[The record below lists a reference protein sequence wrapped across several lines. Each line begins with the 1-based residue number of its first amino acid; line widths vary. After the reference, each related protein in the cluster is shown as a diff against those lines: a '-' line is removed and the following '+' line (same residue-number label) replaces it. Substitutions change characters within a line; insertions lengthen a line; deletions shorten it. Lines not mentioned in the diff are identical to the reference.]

1 MEVIRVTALFEARGS
16 PVVSRFGMGRFKQMI
31 QSYAL
36 ILLLGIGLATG
47 FAQVPGSDRGAA
59 QPGIQKSTFGTMPDG
74 RTVVLYTLTNRPGI
88 TIKITNYGGRIV
100 SIIVPDRHGERADVV
115 LGFDNL
121 DGYLENNPYFGALI
135 GRYANRIGDA
145 RFALD
150 GTVYH
155 LPAND
160 SQNCLHGGPQ
170 GFDKQVWTARE
181 LPGASPAL
189 ELTYLSK
196 DGEEGFPGDLSVKV
210 VYALSD
216 NNELKIAYSA
226 TTEKDTVINLT
237 NHSYFNLAGQGSGN
251 VLQQEMMINAERF
264 TPVGPTL
271 IPTGQIESVAGTPL
285 DFRKMTPI
293 GAHIDENYPQL
304 KYAKGYDFNYVLD
317 RKGPGMV
324 LAARAVDPK
333 SGRELEVFTT
343 EPGVQFYTGN
353 FLDGTIHG
361 KGGRVYDYRSAFTL
375 ETQHFPDSPNRPTFP
390 STELKPGQTYHQTTI
405 FKFSVH

>member
-1 MEVIRVTALFEARGS
+1 MN
-16 PVVSRFGMGRFKQMI
+16 

-36 ILLLGIGLATG
+36 FMLLGIGLVAG
-47 FAQVPGSDRGAA
+47 FAQAPRSDRGATK
-59 QPGIQKSTFGTMPDG
+59 PGIEKSPFGTMPDG
-74 RTVVLYTLTNRPGI
+74 RAVTLYTLTNRAGI

-100 SIIVPDRHGERADVV
+100 SIIIPDRHGEMADVA

-121 DGYLENNPYFGALI
+121 EGYLGNNPYFGALI
-135 GRYANRIGDA
+135 GRFGNRIGDA
-145 RFALD
+145 RFTLD
-150 GTVYH
+150 GKDYH

-160 SQNCLHGGPQ
+160 GQNCLHGGPH

-196 DGEEGFPGDLSVKV
+196 DGEEGFPGDLSLKV
-210 VYALSD
+210 VYTLSD
-216 NNELKIAYSA
+216 NDELKIAYSA
-226 TTEKDTVINLT
+226 TTDKDTIINLT

-251 VLQQEMMINAERF
+251 ILQQEMMINAERF
-264 TPVGPTL
+264 TPVGPAL
-271 IPTGQIESVAGTPL
+271 IPTGQIESVVGTPL
-285 DFRKMTPI
+285 DFRKMTLI
-293 GAHIDENYPQL
+293 GAHIDVNYPQL

-324 LAARAVDPK
+324 LAARALDPK
-333 SGRELEVFTT
+333 SGRGLEVFTT

-361 KGGRVYDYRSAFTL
+361 KGGQVYAYRSAFTL
-375 ETQHFPDSPNRPTFP
+375 ETQHFPDSPNHANFP
-390 STELKPGQTYHQTTI
+390 STELKPGQTYHQTTT
-405 FKFSVH
+405 FKFSAH

>member
-1 MEVIRVTALFEARGS
+1 M
-16 PVVSRFGMGRFKQMI
+16 K

-36 ILLLGIGLATG
+36 FMLLGVALAAG
-47 FAQVPGSDRGAA
+47 FAQAPRSDRGAA
-59 QPGIQKSTFGTMPDG
+59 KPGIQKSAFGTMPDG
-74 RTVVLYTLTNRPGI
+74 QTVDLYTLTNRPGM
-88 TIKITNYGGRIV
+88 TVKITNYGGRIV
-100 SIIVPDRHGERADVV
+100 SIIAPDRQGRMADIV
-115 LGFDNL
+115 LGFDTL
-121 DGYLENNPYFGALI
+121 EGYLGNNPYFGALI

-145 RFALD
+145 RFTLD
-150 GTVYH
+150 GKVYH

-160 SQNCLHGGPQ
+160 GQNCLHGGPH
-170 GFDKQVWTARE
+170 GFDRQVWKARE

-189 ELTYLSK
+189 ELTYFSK

-210 VYALSD
+210 VYTLSD

-226 TTEKDTVINLT
+226 TTDADTVINLT
-237 NHSYFNLAGQGSGN
+237 NHSYFNLDGQGSGDI
-251 VLQQEMMINAERF
+251 LKQEIMINADRF

-271 IPTGQIESVAGTPL
+271 IPTGQTESVAGTPL

-304 KYAKGYDFNYVLD
+304 RYAKGYDFNYVLD
-317 RKGPGMV
+317 HKGPKM
-324 LAARAVDPK
+324 LAARAVDPV

-343 EPGVQFYTGN
+343 EPAIQFYTGN

-361 KGGRVYDYRSAFTL
+361 KNFQVYGRRSAFTL
-375 ETQHFPDSPNRPTFP
+375 ETQHFPDSPNHANFP
-390 STELKPGQTYHQTTI
+390 STELKAGQTYHQTTI